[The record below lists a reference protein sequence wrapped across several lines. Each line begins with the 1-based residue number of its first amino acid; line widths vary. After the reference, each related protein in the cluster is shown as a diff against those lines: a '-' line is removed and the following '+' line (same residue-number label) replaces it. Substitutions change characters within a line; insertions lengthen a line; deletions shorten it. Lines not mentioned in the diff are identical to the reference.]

1 MFATRAKQMTNKEV
15 LDMTSR
21 PYRTGCGIKLELYL
35 AVLEEK
41 NSRKLKVDSVYPD
54 LRRPIKTN

>member
-1 MFATRAKQMTNKEV
+1 MTNKEV

-21 PYRTGCGIKLELYL
+21 PYRTDCGIKLELYL

-41 NSRKLKVDSVYPD
+41 NSRKLKVYSVYPD
-54 LRRPIKTN
+54 LHRPIKTN

>member
-41 NSRKLKVDSVYPD
+41 NSRKLKPD